1 MINVEEQ
8 PSSSESTQ
16 KINNL
21 KISFISILE
30 TILEYTSS
38 LGNIKPSIFDNNSK
52 NNVEKEL
59 KFNPKVNIDQ
69 YDFEDFFKFCLKKF
83 KFDDDLLV
91 LIMMNIDKIISNDNF
106 ALTYQNVNRLF
117 YTSLMITQ
125 KYYEDNGYN
134 NKLYADL
141 VGITCDELLD
151 MEMEYMNLVD
161 YHLFI
166 KDDEFIKYKQK
177 MIEL

>member
-1 MINVEEQ
+1 MINAEEQ
-8 PSSSESTQ
+8 PSLSESTQ

-38 LGNIKPSIFDNNSK
+38 LGNTKPSIFDNNSK

-125 KYYEDNGYN
+125 KYYEDNAYN